1 MEEEKQSATNE
12 ESKKNDSSKK
22 RKASGKKNSWKTQK
36 NQKDQKKTVEK
47 EPQEEVVEDYCVLCN
62 SNQFHTSEKSI
73 RKDGQLLSCIT
84 CQDQFHF
91 GCLKKNEEI
100 PQSNF
105 IGTWECKECRFS

>member
-1 MEEEKQSATNE
+1 MKNP
-12 ESKKNDSSKK
+12 KKMIRLKK
-22 RKASGKKNSWKTQK
+22 RKASGKKTAGRPKK